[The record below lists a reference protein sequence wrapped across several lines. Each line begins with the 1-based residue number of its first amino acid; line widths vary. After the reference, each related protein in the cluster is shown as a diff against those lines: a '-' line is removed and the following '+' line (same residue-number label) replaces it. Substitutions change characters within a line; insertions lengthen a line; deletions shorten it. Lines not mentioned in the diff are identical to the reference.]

1 MRVLLGIG
9 GGIAAYKAAELVR
22 LLRAAG
28 HEVRCCPT
36 RHAAAF
42 VAPLTLEVL
51 SGRPLLTEAY
61 LEPGTGGREEHI
73 EAAAWADLLCIAPA
87 TADLLARLSLGIA
100 GDVLTTT
107 ALAVDGPWVVAPAM
121 HARMWERPQVQEHV
135 ARLRAR
141 GVRLVGPVH
150 GPLASGETGW
160 GRMADPAAIAAEI
173 ESAAAPGPLAGRRVV
188 VTAGPTHEPIDPV
201 RFLGNRSSGRMGFA
215 IAAEAVRRGAEVIL
229 VAGPVALATPRG
241 VRRLDVETAAE
252 MRSATLEAAVTA
264 DIVVMAAA
272 VADFR
277 PARVESAKIK
287 KSGEP
292 PAPIALAATADI
304 LAELATAAPGALRVG
319 FAAETGDLAREA
331 RAKLE
336 RKGADLIVANDV
348 GAEGIGFGSPD
359 NEVTIFRRAGE
370 PVFLSRRPKEDVA
383 RSLLELVTQE
393 LAARGTAPAAR
404 R

>member
-22 LLRAAG
+22 LLRGDG

-36 RHAAAF
+36 RHATAF

-73 EAAAWADLLCIAPA
+73 DAAAWTDVLCVAPA

-107 ALAVDGPWVVAPAM
+107 ALAVAGPWIVAPAM
-121 HARMWERPQVQEHV
+121 HGRMWAQPQVQEHV
-135 ARLRAR
+135 ERLRTR
-141 GVRLVGPVH
+141 GVRIVGPEY
-150 GPLASGETGW
+150 GALASGESGW
-160 GRMADPAAIAAEI
+160 GRMAEPAKIAAEI
-173 ESAAAPGPLAGRRVV
+173 TAAVRPGPLQDRRIV
-188 VTAGPTHEPIDPV
+188 VTAGPTYEPIDPV

-215 IAAEAVRRGAEVIL
+215 IAAEAAGRGAAVTLI
-229 VAGPVALATPRG
+229 AGPVALPTPGG

-252 MRSATLEAAVTA
+252 MRQATLAAAAEADA
-264 DIVVMAAA
+264 VVMAAA

-277 PARVESAKIK
+277 PAAVAPVKIK
-287 KSGEP
+287 KGEAP
-292 PAPIALAATADI
+292 PAPLALARNPDI
-304 LAELATAAPGALRVG
+304 LTELATAAPGALRVG

-331 RAKLE
+331 LAKLE
-336 RKGADLIVANDV
+336 RKGCDLIVANDV
-348 GAEGIGFGSPD
+348 SAEGIGFASPD
-359 NEVTIFRRAGE
+359 NEVTIFRRRGE
-370 PVFLSRRPKEDVA
+370 PLFLSRRPKEEIA
-383 RSLLELVTQE
+383 RALLDLVTQE
-393 LAARGTAPAAR
+393 LAERGPSPAAGR
-404 R
+404 